1 MTLLKRLWRRLLAGV
16 VKSVDLLLLVDSK
29 PPEPR
34 IADVLLALCTE
45 SRSVR
50 LRSWAADGVLTS
62 AMNWERITEGVV
74 MFLFS
79 VDSVASRATDHVTL
93 LYVH

>member
-16 VKSVDLLLLVDSK
+16 VNSVDLLLLVDSK

-50 LRSWAADGVLTS
+50 LRSWAAEGVLTS
-62 AMNWERITEGVV
+62 AMDWERITEGVV
-74 MFLFS
+74 FLFG

-93 LYVH
+93 VHVN